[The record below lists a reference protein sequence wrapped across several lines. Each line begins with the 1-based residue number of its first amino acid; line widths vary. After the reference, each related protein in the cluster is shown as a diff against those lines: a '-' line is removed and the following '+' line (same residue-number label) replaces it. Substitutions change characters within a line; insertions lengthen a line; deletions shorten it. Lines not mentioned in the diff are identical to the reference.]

1 MNTAAGRGKMFMVSK
16 QMRKDRRDV
25 EGTNFIKSDT
35 GEIKI
40 EATEVC
46 GRWRE
51 YFVVLL
57 NGENES
63 KFYGVDAVEG
73 PLYKI
78 TEQEV
83 ERALKG
89 MKNDRA
95 AGPSGLTSDML
106 KYVGRTCALKL
117 LRVFQKILRNGTV
130 PREWCDSLTIA
141 VYKGKG
147 DALQYGK
154 YRGLRLLEHGMKI
167 WERVLYERLKRVTEA
182 DENQFGFIAG
192 RSTMGAIFVIQ
203 QL

>member
-1 MNTAAGRGKMFMVSK
+1 MTVDGNGGRSRNLQRQETSCKEGNCNCEEGAWEEWSRNLNTAEGRGKMFRVAK

-25 EGTNFIKSDT
+25 KGTNFIKSET

-51 YFVVLL
+51 YFEVLL

-63 KFYGVDAVEG
+63 KFDVVEAVEG
-73 PLYKI
+73 PLYEI

-83 ERALKG
+83 EKALNG

-106 KYVGRTCALKL
+106 KYVGRTGVLEL

-130 PREWCDSLTIA
+130 PREWCDSLTIPL
-141 VYKGKG
+141 YKGKG
-147 DALQYGK
+147 DALQCGK
-154 YRGLRLLEHGMKI
+154 YRGLRLL
-167 WERVLYERLKRVTEA
+167 
-182 DENQFGFIAG
+182 
-192 RSTMGAIFVIQ
+192 
-203 QL
+203 

>member
-1 MNTAAGRGKMFMVSK
+1 MFRVTK

-46 GRWRE
+46 VRWRE
-51 YFVVLL
+51 YFEVLL

-63 KFYGVDAVEG
+63 KFDVVEAVEG
-73 PLYKI
+73 PLYEI

-83 ERALKG
+83 EKALKG

-106 KYVGRTCALKL
+106 KNARHTGVLE
-117 LRVFQKILRNGTV
+117 LRYGVSENSER
-130 PREWCDSLTIA
+130 WDSA
-141 VYKGKG
+141 KAMV
-147 DALQYGK
+147 
-154 YRGLRLLEHGMKI
+154 
-167 WERVLYERLKRVTEA
+167 
-182 DENQFGFIAG
+182 
-192 RSTMGAIFVIQ
+192 
-203 QL
+203 